1 MKTKL
6 NDITGKSIGRSLILA
21 IALLSLFALPLWAQE
36 KGTAR
41 GGATKLMEPLK
52 SKKDLANVK
61 PGDTVAVACPHC
73 KAVWVSTVE
82 KKGAEH
88 LVTFEGDKVKCP
100 KCGTTE
106 AFCCVGTAD
115 K

>member
-1 MKTKL
+1 MKTVL
-6 NDITGKSIGRSLILA
+6 SDITPKLAGCSLVLA
-21 IALLSLFALPLWAQE
+21 IALLSLFAVPAWAQE
-36 KGTAR
+36 KGTAK

-52 SKKDLANVK
+52 SKKDLASVK
-61 PGDTVAVACPHC
+61 AGDTVAVACPHC

-82 KKGAEH
+82 KKGAEQ

-100 KCGTTE
+100 KCGSTE
-106 AFCCVGTAD
+106 AFCCVGTAE